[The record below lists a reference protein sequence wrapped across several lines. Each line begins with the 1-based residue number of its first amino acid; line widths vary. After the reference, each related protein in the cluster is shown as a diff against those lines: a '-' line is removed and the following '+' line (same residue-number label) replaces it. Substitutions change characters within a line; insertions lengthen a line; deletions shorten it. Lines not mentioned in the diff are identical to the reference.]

1 MNLLVAGTS
10 HPLRRGRMAP
20 FAIASITLAGS
31 RLAGALDLPLLPCP
45 VHATTGLWCA
55 GCGSGR
61 ALAALATGN
70 VPLAFRQHPLLMVGL
85 GVLVLDL
92 VAHLCRL
99 GRAGPDRGHR
109 AVGSTARSPRAVV
122 VALVAVALVFM
133 VLRNLPGLEVLAPL
147 D

>member
-1 MNLLVAGTS
+1 VNLLVAGTS

-31 RLAGALDLPLLPCP
+31 RLAGA
-45 VHATTGLWCA
+45 HGTTGLWCA